1 MTDDSRGIERFDP
14 ASMAGDL
21 IDAEHQAR
29 YRLALLLVSGRRVLD
44 AGCGVGWG
52 TQLIVEAGAA
62 QVIGVDIAPEAI
74 RQSRER
80 CPQGRFVVGD
90 LGALPLPAA
99 SVDVVVCFET
109 IEHTRDA
116 RRALDELRRVLRP
129 DGVVLVSSPNPAVY
143 PAGNPYHVHELP
155 PAELLAEVQARFGSG
170 RLLRQ
175 HLMVSSLIYP
185 DGAESSTDRAV
196 PVRSVARL
204 APGHD
209 PYSVVVAGADPAGTL
224 VVAPSH
230 QLDALSTLA
239 SAVQEERAAMHTD
252 HARILTERER
262 LLAERAQAAEQAESL
277 TVAVRDAQAQ
287 LSRAD
292 AALRQLTAERDSA
305 LLRVGQERDAAQAA
319 LAEATQRA
327 AAAAATVTR
336 AEALAQ
342 DEAERADRAERTA
355 RERTTE
361 RDHAAA
367 QLALLRAERDQAMA
381 DLVRAE
387 QAWARA
393 TAQRPDDA
401 ERKEAVTA
409 LTDRVRT
416 LGDQVDG
423 VRDELDRVRATVS
436 WRVTVPLRRVRRAAS
451 RRPGV
456 M

>member
-1 MTDDSRGIERFDP
+1 MSERADAIERFDP

-29 YRLALLLVSGRRVLD
+29 YRLALPLVSGRRVLD

-52 TQLIVEAGAA
+52 AQLIVDAGAA
-62 QVIGVDIAPEAI
+62 HVVGVDIAPEAI

-90 LGALPLPAA
+90 LGALPLPDA

-109 IEHTRDA
+109 IEHTADA
-116 RRALDELRRVLRP
+116 RRTLDELRRVLRP
-129 DGVVLVSSPNPAVY
+129 DGAVLVSSPNPAVY

-155 PAELLAEVQARFGSG
+155 PGELLDEVVARFGSA

-185 DGAESSTDRAV
+185 DAGESTLDLAV
-196 PVRSVARL
+196 PPRSVAPL

-209 PYSVVVAGADPAGTL
+209 PYSIVVAGADPAGTL
-224 VVAPSH
+224 MLAPSH
-230 QLDALSTLA
+230 QLAALSTLA
-239 SAVQEERAAMHTD
+239 GTVQQERTAMQVD
-252 HARILTERER
+252 HARILAERER
-262 LLAERAQAAEQAESL
+262 MLGERAQAAQHAEAL

-287 LSRAD
+287 LGRAD
-292 AALRQLTAERDSA
+292 AALRQLTDERDAA
-305 LLRVGQERDAAQAA
+305 LVRVAQERDAAQAEV
-319 LAEATQRA
+319 AES
-327 AAAAATVTR
+327 AAAATS
-336 AEALAQ
+336 AEARAQ
-342 DEAERADRAERTA
+342 DEAARAERAEQHA

-361 RDHAAA
+361 FDRAEA
-367 QLALLRAERDQAMA
+367 QLARLRGERDQAMA

-393 TAQRPDDA
+393 TSERPDDVDRDA
-401 ERKEAVTA
+401 AFEV
-409 LTDRVRT
+409 LTDRVRV
-416 LGDQVDG
+416 LGDEVDG

-451 RRPGV
+451 WRRPGGR
-456 M
+456 